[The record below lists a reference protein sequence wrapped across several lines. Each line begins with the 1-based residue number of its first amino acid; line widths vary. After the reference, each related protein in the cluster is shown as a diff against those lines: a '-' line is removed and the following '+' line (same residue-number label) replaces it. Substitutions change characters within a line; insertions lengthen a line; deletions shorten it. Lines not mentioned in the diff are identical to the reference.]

1 MNFLTAE
8 WRKLVIINYEVDPK
22 ILEKY
27 LPNGVE
33 MDFWDEKCLVSVV
46 GFMFLNTK
54 LLGFSVPFHRDFE
67 EVNLRFYVKK
77 WENQQWKRG
86 VVFIKEMVPKKALS
100 FIANTFYKEHYET
113 LPMKHQIS
121 EKAEELVVEYS
132 WGKNFSNKIKL
143 IAKNNQQKMIE
154 NSDFEFITEHYF
166 GYTKNG
172 NKTFEYEVT
181 HPKWK
186 NYEIL
191 NSEISINFEENYGK
205 DFQFLQH
212 QKPHSLLLAEGS
224 EIEVKTKTKL
234 NFN

>member
-8 WRKLVIINYEVDPK
+8 WRKLVIINYEVDSQ

-191 NSEISINFEENYGK
+191 NSEISINFEECYGK
-205 DFQFLQH
+205 DFQFLQQ
-212 QKPHSLLLAEGS
+212 QKPHSILLAEGS
-224 EIEVKTKTKL
+224 EIEVKTKKIL
-234 NFN
+234 